1 MLQISKLT
9 KDTSTNLVA
18 YCLSG
23 VSVQLLV
30 KTNAKIDILTLIKN
44 ISTQYNKNA
53 VVSEILGLNE
63 LLNISKL
70 IHTTP
75 NDWLDYPH
83 SSLRAYLYDD
93 VPEFLDKTHISKV
106 YGSAVE
112 YFEFLKV

>member
-1 MLQISKLT
+1 MGLMDVFSKNLIILFLKSSACFLISFLT
-9 KDTSTNLVA
+9 K
-18 YCLSG
+18 
-23 VSVQLLV
+23 
-30 KTNAKIDILTLIKN
+30 
-44 ISTQYNKNA
+44 YNKNA
-53 VVSEILGLNE
+53 DVLEFLGFNE